1 MVVIA
6 LGASV
11 LLPALTRPAQVL
23 AHLQRRSE
31 ALWVAGNVLADA
43 EAYYRRYGRMEG
55 WETPDRI
62 PMGGREYEVDA
73 EAEDPGYGL
82 RVRSIQVSVSWTD
95 QKDNRLTRHE
105 LISR

>member
-1 MVVIA
+1 M
-6 LGASV
+6 GASV

-31 ALWVAGNVLADA
+31 ALWVAGNVLSDA
-43 EAYYRRYGRMEG
+43 EAHFRKYGRMEG
-55 WETPDRI
+55 WEVPDRI
-62 PMGGREYEVDA
+62 PMGGRDYQVDA
-73 EAEDPGYGL
+73 QAEDPGYGA
-82 RVRSIQVSVSWTD
+82 RVRSIQVSVRWTD